1 VTHAPLA
8 AAAVQRRWL
17 FGLEIG
23 YLLFLLATVLALAAW
38 HGWRVYIPD
47 PIGPVPLIIPWFG
60 AVGGVLTSLR
70 GIVDHGR
77 DWDTGYCLRHVARP
91 LTAAVSGTVGYLI
104 LLGGVVAVGQTPTFD
119 SHSTRAD
126 VVYDVTAFVIGYREE
141 VFRTLLARV
150 VDRLLGKAAA

>member
-1 VTHAPLA
+1 MTNTPLSA
-8 AAAVQRRWL
+8 GALQRRWL
-17 FGLEIG
+17 FGLEIA
-23 YLLFLLATVLALAAW
+23 YLLFLLAMVGGLAAW
-38 HGWRVYIPD
+38 HGWRVYVSD
-47 PIGPVPLIIPWFG
+47 PFGPGPLIIPWFG

-70 GIVDHGR
+70 GIVDHSR

-104 LLGGVVAVGQTPTFD
+104 LLGGVVAVGQTPTLD